1 MKNTEFVVQ
10 HLSPQF
16 EELVK
21 QWESEGFVVV
31 KCHSR
36 GYLIH
41 ECIRNAEERIRTYRK
56 ELEPIESC
64 TSTFMD
70 CITTAV
76 KCKVKEGRK

>member
-21 QWESEGFVVV
+21 QWESEGFVVM
-31 KCHSR
+31 KFHSR

-41 ECIRNAEERIRTYRK
+41 ECIRNAEERIRIYRK

-76 KCKVKEGRK
+76 KCKVKEERE

>member
-31 KCHSR
+31 KFSSR

-41 ECIRNAEERIRTYRK
+41 ACIRTAEERIRIYRK
-56 ELEPIESC
+56 DLEPIESC

-70 CITTAV
+70 CVTTAV
-76 KCKVKEGRK
+76 KCKVKEEKK